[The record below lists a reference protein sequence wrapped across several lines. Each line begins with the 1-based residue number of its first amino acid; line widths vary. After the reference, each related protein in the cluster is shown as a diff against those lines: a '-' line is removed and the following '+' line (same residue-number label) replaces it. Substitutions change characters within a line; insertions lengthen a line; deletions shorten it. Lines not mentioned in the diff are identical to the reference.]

1 MKRRTDQDE
10 QPLRLHLAPAPHLVG
25 GDSFSQIT
33 RTMLATALLVGV
45 AGVALFGLGAIRILF
60 VATVTAVMA
69 EWVFVRVSGGRVAG
83 TYDHA
88 ALMGLLLGLTLP
100 VGMVD
105 VGGYHPLPWVVP
117 LTASLAAIIVG
128 KGLLGGFGNY
138 LWHPALV
145 GRVVAELLYPEYLN
159 PKRWVVLSRE
169 HLFAVRPDPASTEG
183 YLGWQLTDVPSGATA
198 WALDRP
204 VEILRE
210 ASQAAVG
217 RDGVLLTLIRD
228 RLPPWDDTLLGG
240 TGGGLGETSALLL
253 AVCGLYLVYRGYVR
267 WFQPAGVIVGA
278 IVAATVLPIPLGD
291 ERGLLWMPGFDLEA
305 GLPVGLVYV
314 LYHLTTG
321 QLLFGT
327 VFLVTDTV
335 SSPRTGRGQVL
346 FGLGV
351 GALTIAMRL
360 YIPVP
365 GSCYWSI
372 LAMNTFVGLIDRYTL
387 RRVMGT

>member
-1 MKRRTDQDE
+1 MRRRTDHDE
-10 QPLRLHLAPAPHLVG
+10 QPLRLHVGPAPHLVG

-33 RTMLATALLVGV
+33 RTMLAGATLVGL
-45 AGVALFGLGAIRILF
+45 AGVALFGLGAIRILA
-60 VATVTAVMA
+60 VAVGTAVAA
-69 EWVFVRVSGGRVAG
+69 EWGFVRASNGRMTP

-100 VGMVD
+100 VGLVD
-105 VGGYHPLPWVVP
+105 AAGYHPLPWFVP
-117 LTASLAAIIVG
+117 LVASLTAIVVG

-145 GRVVAELLYPEYLN
+145 GRVVAELLYPERMH
-159 PKRWVVLSRE
+159 PKLWIVLSPG
-169 HLFAVRPDPASTEG
+169 HLFAARPDPVAPEG
-183 YLGWQLTDVPSGATA
+183 YLGWRESEIPESATA

-204 VEILRE
+204 VELLRE
-210 ASQAAVG
+210 AAEAVGG
-217 RDGVLLTLIRD
+217 RDGVLLALIRD
-228 RLPPWDDTLLGG
+228 RLPPWDDTLIGG
-240 TGGGLGETSALLL
+240 TPGGIGETSSLLL

-267 WFQPAGVIVGA
+267 WFQPASVLVGVV
-278 IVAATVLPIPLGD
+278 VAAVVLPIPLGD
-291 ERGLLWMPGFDLEA
+291 EGGLLWMPGFSGEA
-305 GLPVGLVYV
+305 GLPLGLVYV
-314 LYHLTTG
+314 LFHLTTG
-321 QLLFGT
+321 QLMFGA
-327 VFLVTDTV
+327 VFLATDTV

-346 FGLGV
+346 FGLGI